1 MPGLVP
7 GIHVVTGRGGCG
19 IATCVAADPRSSLE
33 PALRVPTW
41 IAGTSPAT
49 TEPPHFQ
56 PPGSQRQT
64 CVDGFAGGSP
74 GFTLIEVV
82 AALAI
87 IGLIAA
93 LALPLFPRGT
103 TRAGV
108 EAYAMQIAAGL
119 KGDRVAA
126 IRRGQTIAT
135 ALDADSKSIR
145 FGANGA
151 VLSLPA
157 DVGFE
162 ALLAQRCA
170 GRADGRIIAFYPA
183 GGACGAAIA
192 LSRPGLRLEIR
203 VNWLTGGVEIAT
215 AAPA

>member
-7 GIHVVTGRGGCG
+7 GIHVVTARGG
-19 IATCVAADPRSSLE
+19 
-33 PALRVPTW
+33 LRLSTW
-41 IAGTSPAT
+41 MAGTSPAM
-49 TEPPHFQ
+49 TEPRHFQ
-56 PPGSQRQT
+56 PRGLQRQYAAAST
-64 CVDGFAGGSP
+64 RGSS

-119 KGDRVAA
+119 KGERVTA
-126 IRRGQTIAT
+126 IRRGETIAT
-135 ALDADSKSIR
+135 ALDADTKSIR

-151 VLSLPA
+151 VLRLPA

>member
-1 MPGLVP
+1 M
-7 GIHVVTGRGGCG
+7 
-19 IATCVAADPRSSLE
+19 
-33 PALRVPTW
+33 
-41 IAGTSPAT
+41 

-56 PPGSQRQT
+56 PRGSQ
-64 CVDGFAGGSP
+64 CECANAFAGGSP

-108 EAYAMQIAAGL
+108 EAYAMQIASGL
-119 KGDRVAA
+119 KGERVTA

-151 VLSLPA
+151 VLRLPA

>member
-19 IATCVAADPRSSLE
+19 TDGRSRHE
-33 PALRVPTW
+33 PDLRVPTW
-41 IAGTSPAT
+41 MAGTSPAM

-56 PPGSQRQT
+56 PRGSQ
-64 CVDGFAGGSP
+64 CECANAFAGGSS

-119 KGDRVAA
+119 KGERVTA

-151 VLSLPA
+151 VLRLPA